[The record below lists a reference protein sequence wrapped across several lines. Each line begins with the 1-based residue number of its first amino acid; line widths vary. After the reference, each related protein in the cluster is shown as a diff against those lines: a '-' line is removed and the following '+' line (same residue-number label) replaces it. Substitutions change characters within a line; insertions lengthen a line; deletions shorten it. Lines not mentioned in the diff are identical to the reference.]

1 MDYEYVLETNNL
13 CKSYNGVQVVKDVNM
28 HIKQGDI
35 YGFIGENGAGKTT
48 IMRMISGLTYPTSG
62 SYKIFG
68 VSEKDK
74 NIYNVKREMGGIVEL
89 VSLTKNMT
97 ALDNLKMQAIIV
109 NVKKSNEELIE
120 LIQKVGLVYEEIK
133 NKKVG
138 NFSLGMK
145 QRLGIA
151 MTLISNPKFILLDEP
166 MNGLDPQ
173 GFVEMRETILNLN
186 KEGVTF
192 LISSHILSEL
202 EKIVN
207 HVGFISHG
215 RLLEEISMDDLHK
228 KARKRISITPVDLNK
243 TLEILKTLN
252 IKDMNVENNVI
263 EIFDELNINDLIKT
277 FVNNNCD
284 IDKISMIEDTIE
296 DYYIKLLRG

>member
-74 NIYNVKREMGGIVEL
+74 NIYIVKREMGGIVEL

-120 LIQKVGLVYEEIK
+120 LIQKVGLIYEEIK

>member
-74 NIYNVKREMGGIVEL
+74 NIYNVKREMGGIVEV

-109 NVKKSNEELIE
+109 NVKKSNEELIA

-228 KARKRISITPVDLNK
+228 KARKRISIIPVDLNK

-277 FVNNNCD
+277 FVNNNCE

>member
-48 IMRMISGLTYPTSG
+48 IMRMISGLSYPTSG

-74 NIYNVKREMGGIVEL
+74 NIYDVKREMGGIVEL

-97 ALDNLKMQAIIV
+97 ALDNLKMQALIV
-109 NVKKSNEELIE
+109 NVRKSNEELIA

-228 KARKRISITPVDLNK
+228 KARKRISIIPVDLNK

-277 FVNNNCD
+277 FVNNNCE

>member
-74 NIYNVKREMGGIVEL
+74 NIYNVKREMGGIVEV

-97 ALDNLKMQAIIV
+97 ALDNLKMQALIV

-120 LIQKVGLVYEEIK
+120 LIQRVGLVYEEIK

-263 EIFDELNINDLIKT
+263 EIFDELNINDLIRT
-277 FVNNNCD
+277 FVNNNCE

>member
-74 NIYNVKREMGGIVEL
+74 NIYNVKREMGGIVEV

-97 ALDNLKMQAIIV
+97 ALDNLKMQALIV

-228 KARKRISITPVDLNK
+228 KARKRISIIPVDLNK

-277 FVNNNCD
+277 FVNNNCE

>member
-151 MTLISNPKFILLDEP
+151 MTLISSPKFILLDEP

-228 KARKRISITPVDLNK
+228 KARKRISITPIDLNK

-277 FVNNNCD
+277 FVNNNCE